1 MSKKDKVINNPDE
14 NADAKKI
21 QKWSVWTQGPKDAKE
36 TQRKFKLTTPGQ
48 ERDYKKLVSKRRF
61 QRFEQIESVKPKK
74 EEAPVN
80 SVAGGGVAG
89 VGVAGV
95 GGRRGGLA
103 SVCCFFRGAGRRVL
117 V

>member
-48 ERDYKKLVSKRRF
+48 ERDYKKLVSKRRLKKKRL
-61 QRFEQIESVKPKK
+61 QLIVWPVVVLTWHLMLVHLVRLPK
-74 EEAPVN
+74 
-80 SVAGGGVAG
+80 S
-89 VGVAGV
+89 
-95 GGRRGGLA
+95 L
-103 SVCCFFRGAGRRVL
+103 
-117 V
+117 